1 MSASRRRPKRG
12 RVRRFGLTVFLLTMM
27 PTSIGYQDLAAL
39 IARQPAVSERWR
51 QHTYSSTFATFRT
64 ATFSF
69 PQPVG
74 TLIPTLPGYSFAS
87 IDPRSIDLAGTLGL
101 AGRSDPFAEPPS
113 AIVFPQVDR
122 SRKGDRLMPRRP
134 AQPAEPLPLKEPA
147 PAPKAPKMREAL
159 PQEPAAPAPQQP
171 QQSAVP
177 QNRALAKSVP
187 PSAVARAQDG
197 GTGHAPATLRQAET
211 PAEAG
216 IAAAPLPGRAP
227 ALEMDAVFD
236 PVAAAAAAVPQP
248 ARTAG
253 LEPEAEFSPLAE
265 PRSEPAPGH
274 EVVAAL
280 PADPAPQSSAEPLQD
295 ENGVL
300 TDDEPGGSES
310 GPQAGA
316 PADNPAIEMA
326 KLFFGNDA
334 LGPDQNR
341 IKPWREG
348 EAPVLIPLHPSV
360 DPDIK
365 RAAIDPGKAATDA
378 PSGRSDGETV
388 APKGEVTGADKR
400 PKSPA
405 ERLGLTGAARAKH
418 ERCLTNA
425 IYFEAR
431 GEPERGQMA
440 VAQVVLN
447 RVFSQYYPDN
457 VCGVVYQ
464 NAHRHLACQFTF
476 ACDNVRDVVTEPDAW
491 EVAKRIARDS
501 LDGKIWLPEI
511 GKATHYHATYVN
523 PWWVRTMKKHQKLG
537 IHIFYRPTRWGDG
550 SDEPK
555 WGPVAETVTG
565 SVSRTKTSATN

>member
-12 RVRRFGLTVFLLTMM
+12 RVRRFGLTVFILTIV

-51 QHTYSSTFATFRT
+51 QHAYSSTFATFRT

-87 IDPRSIDLAGTLGL
+87 IDPRGIDLAGSLGL
-101 AGRSDPFAEPPS
+101 AGRSDPFAEPP
-113 AIVFPQVDR
+113 APIVFPQVDR
-122 SRKGDRLMPRRP
+122 SRKGDRLVPRQPERP
-134 AQPAEPLPLKEPA
+134 AAPLPVKEPA
-147 PAPKAPKMREAL
+147 PAPKAPRLREAL
-159 PQEPAAPAPQQP
+159 PQEPVAPQPAARAALP
-171 QQSAVP
+171 QSGAVAKVP
-177 QNRALAKSVP
+177 QP
-187 PSAVARAQDG
+187 TPSARAQDG
-197 GTGHAPATLRQAET
+197 GAGRVPPIRPPVQAPESADTAAMMHPE
-211 PAEAG
+211 PSPPPDAG
-216 IAAAPLPGRAP
+216 VAADAP
-227 ALEMDAVFD
+227 
-236 PVAAAAAAVPQP
+236 AAAAEP

-253 LEPEAEFSPLAE
+253 LEPEAEFPPAG
-265 PRSEPAPGH
+265 EPAGEPVP
-274 EVVAAL
+274 ERKTVAAL
-280 PADPAPQSSAEPLQD
+280 PADPAPKSSAEPLQD

-300 TDDEPGGSES
+300 TDEEPGEPDG
-310 GPQAGA
+310 GA
-316 PADNPAIEMA
+316 RAAPDIDNPAIEMA
-326 KLFFGNDA
+326 KLFFGGDA
-334 LGPDQNR
+334 LGPDYSR
-341 IKPWREG
+341 LKPWREG

-365 RAAIDPGKAATDA
+365 RAAIDPGRGGDA
-378 PSGRSDGETV
+378 PADSRDGETV

-405 ERLGLTGAARAKH
+405 ERLGLSGAARAKQ

-491 EVAKRIARDS
+491 ETAKRIARDS

-555 WGPVAETVTG
+555 WGPVAETATG
-565 SVSRTKTSATN
+565 SVKKAKTSATN